1 MQSVCG
7 LEIALGNRFTY
18 ALAFTNAALDL
29 FPRYEQINS
38 HAGDKRYEFLEA
50 ENKRVQ
56 RELVAA
62 AAKRFIES
70 SYTCH

>member
-7 LEIALGNRFTY
+7 LEFALGNRFTY
-18 ALAFTNAALDL
+18 ALAFTNVVLDL
-29 FPRYEQINS
+29 FPRYEQISS
-38 HAGDKRYEFLEA
+38 HTGDKRYEFEA

-62 AAKRFIES
+62 AAKR
-70 SYTCH
+70 CMM